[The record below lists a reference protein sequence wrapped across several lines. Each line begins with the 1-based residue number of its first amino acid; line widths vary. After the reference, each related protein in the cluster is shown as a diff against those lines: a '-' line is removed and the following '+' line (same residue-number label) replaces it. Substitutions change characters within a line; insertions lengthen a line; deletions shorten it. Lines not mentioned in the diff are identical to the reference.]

1 MSDITIKQFA
11 ARIPQGLWDEL
22 EKKAAT
28 QGISGNQA
36 VCRAIEYWVI
46 GTPEPAPGT
55 MPGNSP
61 AAEEAPVSAPK
72 KLKVSGSGPAHRKTP
87 PDGLSQSGLQ
97 RWFRENK

>member
-22 EKKAAT
+22 EKKAAI

-55 MPGNSP
+55 MPGRSP
-61 AAEEAPVSAPK
+61 EEAPVSAPK

-87 PDGLSQSGLQ
+87 PEGLSQSDLQ
-97 RWFRENK
+97 RWLRTNR